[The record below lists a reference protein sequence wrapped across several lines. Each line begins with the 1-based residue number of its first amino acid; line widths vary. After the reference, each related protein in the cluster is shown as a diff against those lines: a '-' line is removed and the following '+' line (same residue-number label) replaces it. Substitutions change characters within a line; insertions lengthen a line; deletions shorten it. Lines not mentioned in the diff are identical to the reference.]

1 MDLWNWRT
9 RADSVESV
17 GGVVID
23 SLVVGLIVGF
33 AQILI
38 GGVIIKEL
46 HDLRAIILGYR
57 AEISDQ
63 GARIRNLEKRTA

>member
-1 MDLWNWRT
+1 M
-9 RADSVESV
+9 
-17 GGVVID
+17 ID